1 MKPLQITVAAAGA
14 ALAWALYQRFKKEN
28 DATDSLKTQTNDEI
42 LAHVAKALLV
52 VSKRRP
58 DRKDLTSELVHKIE
72 IRAAQLYSAVR
83 EDMHVTHGIEPAP
96 ASCKAFLRVKQGT
109 NGPCTTPP
117 NPKLKFLLLSSGITK
132 KSSPNILQAY
142 RRLYESSS
150 SAARRGVVYL
160 LDARLEDL
168 QFAHEYCDPAED
180 GDCDKVAYVRKPD
193 APGGAPVLGPD
204 GAPRLKTQAELVKI
218 GKATPQYMLRHFGHI
233 AAGTLEV
240 LCPSEDPNEEFPIT
254 VAYLWTE
261 VTGGLNEDSDVSAQ
275 PGVTA
280 GHNHAHQI
288 FAGVGTYSRANGFV
302 ARCADGGAPYTA
314 ADYERPMPT
323 PSKQSHFF
331 RAVTDDEWGGIIAS
345 HRATYVTGGVPWFGV
360 SAMQPNFVVDGT
372 SRPDMPNAYA
382 REVLDTVKD
391 GELVY
396 TGNSAGACLLS
407 FALGPLTAD
416 GTARPVR
423 PGATA
428 HDYGARGELGIK
440 WLYPGIG
447 EYVGMPHR
455 LVFRPHITFDP
466 STLGYQGRALAASC
480 SLESAASAPQ
490 FDVWAVLLADYDFD
504 NAKSDAFEIS
514 GGSCHFHVSSC
525 DTACYP
531 LTDEAR
537 AELKELGHIACAE
550 GATLVRQPSGV
561 PQDGFS
567 FTWHPNDG
575 EIIGGGPRTNAQHV
589 FRLYADEHGPLMG
602 APPSFSRGAR
612 QHWGIARKNST
623 HAATA
628 KGKAN

>member
-14 ALAWALYQRFKKEN
+14 ALAWALYQRIKKEN

-42 LAHVAKALLV
+42 LAHVTKALLV

-58 DRKDLTSELVHKIE
+58 DRKDLTSELVRKIE

-83 EDMHVTHGIEPAP
+83 DDMHVTHGIEPAP

-117 NPKLKFLLLSSGITK
+117 NPKLKVLLLSSGIQK
-132 KSSPNILQAY
+132 KSSPNILKAY

-160 LDARLEDL
+160 IDARLEEL

-204 GAPRLKTQAELVKI
+204 GAPRLKTQAELAKI
-218 GKATPQYMLRHFGHI
+218 AKATPQYMLRHFGHFSN
-233 AAGTLEV
+233 GYLEMM
-240 LCPSEDPNEEFPIT
+240 CPSEDPNEEFPIT

-275 PGVTA
+275 PGARRRASLTGATA

-345 HRATYVTGGVPWFGV
+345 HRATYVAGGVPWFGV
-360 SAMQPNFVVDGT
+360 SAMQPNFVVDGA

-391 GELVY
+391 GELVYVCCFYRAIQCQCASRAGQPVKKMCLVRPPSY

-416 GTARPVR
+416 GTARAVR

-440 WLYPGIG
+440 WLYVV
-447 EYVGMPHR
+447 YC
-455 LVFRPHITFDP
+455 F
-466 STLGYQGRALAASC
+466 
-480 SLESAASAPQ
+480 
-490 FDVWAVLLADYDFD
+490 
-504 NAKSDAFEIS
+504 
-514 GGSCHFHVSSC
+514 
-525 DTACYP
+525 
-531 LTDEAR
+531 
-537 AELKELGHIACAE
+537 
-550 GATLVRQPSGV
+550 
-561 PQDGFS
+561 FS
-567 FTWHPNDG
+567 FACP
-575 EIIGGGPRTNAQHV
+575 
-589 FRLYADEHGPLMG
+589 M
-602 APPSFSRGAR
+602 
-612 QHWGIARKNST
+612 
-623 HAATA
+623 
-628 KGKAN
+628 